1 MRVGGEEAVDITM
14 LLLAPDS
21 TAWRRSKCYTAQKAW
36 QGIYS
41 RFSIPHKQGIFFFLD
56 F

>member
-1 MRVGGEEAVDITM
+1 MQVGGEEAVDITT

-21 TAWRRSKCYTAQKAW
+21 TAWRRSKRYTVQKAW

-41 RFSIPHKQGIFFFLD
+41 QFSIPKKQGIFFILD